1 MQLLG
6 LLSISVSLFCLA
18 ALIAWPAPRAYAWLT
33 IFRRNDPRPARRSG
47 FDVGAALQAF
57 PLTQGLKPRQFTLL
71 RWVSGVLAACLYA
84 LPSWLQGRAVVLPAT
99 IVGIAGYSLPALLL
113 RHAIHRR
120 RVALDRALMDL
131 VSHLGLMLAAGCHP
145 LEAFERAPQVVRE
158 PLRSELRQLIPDLR
172 LSTLPAALERFAART
187 DSAAIAAFVRQ
198 VMAQQSLGIQLHE
211 VLELQEQ
218 VHLRRQEERADRRIE
233 AATAFLALGSGMLLA
248 NTVAIAAVPFWYY
261 ITGAFGM

>member
-6 LLSISVSLFCLA
+6 LLSVATSLFLLA
-18 ALIAWPAPRAYAWLT
+18 ALIAWPAPRAYPWSSL
-33 IFRRNDPRPARRSG
+33 FRRREPRPARRAG
-47 FDVGAALQAF
+47 FDLAAALQAL
-57 PLTQGLKPRQFTLL
+57 PLTQGMTARQFRLL
-71 RWVSGVLAACLYA
+71 QALAGLLAACLYA
-84 LPSWLQGRAVVLPAT
+84 LPAGLQGRAVAAPAIVVGMVTYGLPMF
-99 IVGIAGYSLPALLL
+99 LL
-113 RHAIHRR
+113 RHAMRR
-120 RVALDRALMDL
+120 RRIALERALMDL

-187 DSAAIAAFVRQ
+187 NSPAIAAFVRQ
-198 VMAQQSLGIQLHE
+198 VMAQQNLGIRLE
-211 VLELQEQ
+211 DVLELQEQ
-218 VHLRRQEERADRRIE
+218 VHLRGQEERAERRIE

-248 NTVAIAAVPFWYY
+248 NAVAIAAVPFWYY

>member
-6 LLSISVSLFCLA
+6 LIGVTIALFCLA
-18 ALIAWPAPRAYAWLT
+18 VLIAWPAPRAYAWQTL
-33 IFRRNDPRPARRSG
+33 FRRQEHRATRRAG
-47 FDVGAALQAF
+47 FDVAAALRLL
-57 PLTQGLKPRQFTLL
+57 PLTSRLSVRQYRVLQL
-71 RWVSGVLAACLYA
+71 IAGALAACLYA
-84 LPSWLQGRAVVLPAT
+84 LPAWLQGRAVALPA
-99 IVGIAGYSLPALLL
+99 IAVGMAAYGLPGVLL
-113 RHAIHRR
+113 RHAIRRR

-172 LSTLPAALERFAART
+172 LSTMPAALERFAART

-198 VMAQQSLGIQLHE
+198 VMAQQRLGIQLNE

-218 VHLRRQEERADRRIE
+218 VHMRRQEERADRRIE
-233 AATAFLALGSGMLLA
+233 AATAFLALGSGLLLA
-248 NTVAIAAVPFWYY
+248 NAVAIAAVPFWYY

>member
-6 LLSISVSLFCLA
+6 LLSVTVSLFCLA
-18 ALIAWPAPRAYAWLT
+18 GLIAWPAPRAYAWQAL
-33 IFRRNDPRPARRSG
+33 FRRHDPRPTRRTG
-47 FDVGAALQAF
+47 FDVAAALQAL
-57 PLTQGLKPRQFTLL
+57 PLTQGLTSRQF
-71 RWVSGVLAACLYA
+71 RWLQWLSGLLAACLYA
-84 LPSWLQGRAVVLPAT
+84 LPAWLQGRTVALPAAL
-99 IVGIAGYSLPALLL
+99 VGFAAYCLPAVLL
-113 RHAIHRR
+113 RHAIRR
-120 RVALDRALMDL
+120 RRIALDRALMDL
-131 VSHLGLMLAAGCHP
+131 VGHLGLMLAAGCHP

-198 VMAQQSLGIQLHE
+198 VMAQQSLGIRLEE

-248 NTVAIAAVPFWYY
+248 NAVAIAAVPFWYY